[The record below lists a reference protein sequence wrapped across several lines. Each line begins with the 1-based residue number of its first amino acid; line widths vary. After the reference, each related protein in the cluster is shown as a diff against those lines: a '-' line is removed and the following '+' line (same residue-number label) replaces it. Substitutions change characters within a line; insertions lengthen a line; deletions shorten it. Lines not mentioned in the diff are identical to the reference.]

1 MVTIY
6 NLNCSKYISDFIILY
21 NKFHII
27 IIVIFCNIFIGCK
40 NKKNISINTIVSSNL
55 IQDIIN
61 EIKDNYVETVDNNTL
76 EINAINGI
84 LNSLDE
90 YSRYI
95 TKEEFDFINKS
106 TRGVFLGIGIEIN
119 KIKDGIEIKSVVKN
133 SPASNIGLKQGDI
146 ITAIDSK
153 DINDLQ
159 MYNIINILNNNKLQY
174 KLTILRDKT
183 NVLEFNLNKNVISLN
198 SVNTHI
204 IDNILMLNISFF
216 NEDTVNETKKQI
228 KESYNKNIK
237 GIIIDLRNNPGG
249 CIEDAIEFC
258 DLFLCKK
265 TITII
270 KFGKHY
276 KIEKIKSNNND
287 ITNNISIVVLIN
299 SQTASCAELVAS
311 SFLDNK
317 RAILIGEKTYGK
329 GAIQSIIPIPGRG
342 ALQLTTAYFYSP
354 NGKEINKKGIE
365 PDINIVQ
372 SHDNDQI
379 LMKAIDILTK
389 NYKNGI
395 LLV

>member
-1 MVTIY
+1 M
-6 NLNCSKYISDFIILY
+6 Y

-27 IIVIFCNIFIGCK
+27 TIIILCNIFLGCK
-40 NKKNISINTIVSSNL
+40 NKKNVNINTIVSSNL

-61 EIKDNYVETVDNNTL
+61 EVKENYVEVVDNNKL

-119 KIKDGIEIKSVVKN
+119 RIKSGIEIKSVVKN

-146 ITAIDSK
+146 ITAIDNK
-153 DINDLQ
+153 NINNLQ
-159 MYNIINILNNNKLQY
+159 MNNVINILNNNNKLQY

-183 NVLEFNLNKNVISLN
+183 NILEFSLNKEIVSLN
-198 SVNTHI
+198 SVNTHV

-258 DLFLCKK
+258 DLFLCN
-265 TITII
+265 TIITII
-270 KFGKHY
+270 KFGKHH
-276 KIEKIKSNNND
+276 KINKIKSNNKD
-287 ITNNISIVVLIN
+287 IANNIPIVVLIN

-311 SFLDNK
+311 SLLDNK
-317 RAILIGEKTYGK
+317 RAVLIGEKTYGK

-342 ALQLTTAYFYSP
+342 ALQLTTAYFCSP

-372 SHDNDQI
+372 SHDSDQMLI
-379 LMKAIDILTK
+379 KAIDVLTK
-389 NYKNGI
+389 TYKSYI
-395 LLV
+395 SLT

>member
-1 MVTIY
+1 MS
-6 NLNCSKYISDFIILY
+6 NKIS
-21 NKFHII
+21 II
-27 IIVIFCNIFIGCK
+27 IIIIICSIFVGCK
-40 NKKNISINTIVSSNL
+40 NKKNINTIVSSNL

-61 EIKDNYVETVDNNTL
+61 EVKENYVEVVDNNKL

-119 KIKDGIEIKSVVKN
+119 KIKDGIEIKSIIKN

-146 ITAIDSK
+146 ITAIDNTDVNNLPMK
-153 DINDLQ
+153 
-159 MYNIINILNNNKLQY
+159 NIINILNNNNKLQY
-174 KLTILRDKT
+174 KLTVLRDK
-183 NVLEFNLNKNVISLN
+183 NSILEFTLNKEVINLN

-216 NEDTVNETKKQI
+216 NEDTVNETKNKI

-258 DLFLCKK
+258 DLFLCNKL
-265 TITII
+265 ITII
-270 KFGKHY
+270 KTKKCY
-276 KIEKIKSNNND
+276 KSEKIESNSKD
-287 ITNNISIVVLIN
+287 ITNNIPIVILIN

-354 NGKEINKKGIE
+354 NGKEINKKGVE
-365 PDINIVQ
+365 PNINIVQ

-379 LMKAIDILTK
+379 LIKAIDILTK
-389 NYKNGI
+389 SYNNK
-395 LLV
+395 